1 MKIPVT
7 PTISSTCLPAASPL
21 QEQVDAVENRKE
33 RTETHTHTCTED
45 KSQSCHPDFQMKWGI
60 RMEVKAC

>member
-1 MKIPVT
+1 MLKIPFT
-7 PTISSTCLPAASPL
+7 LTISSTCLPVASPL
-21 QEQVDAVENRKE
+21 QEQVDALEIIRMNTNTQR
-33 RTETHTHTCTED
+33 ED